1 MPILIFTKLEHIH
14 DDHCKSDEINQLV
27 KISSPNNQTKML
39 PITSKNAQKRK
50 VEIKIQIFIQYNY
63 LEDTGTNILHSGR
76 QLIW

>member
-14 DDHCKSDEINQLV
+14 DDHCQSDEINQLV
-27 KISSPNNQTKML
+27 KTSSPNNQTKML

-50 VEIKIQIFIQYNY
+50 VEIKIQIFIRYNY